1 MLKWSDFDQ
10 LMLKQSELLNLGNDL
25 TVKEYED

>member
-1 MLKWSDFDQ
+1 MLKWSDFDRH
-10 LMLKQSELLNLGNDL
+10 MLKQSELLNLGNDL